1 MIAALVGW
9 AAAFVW
15 RRVPRAAERLPSR
28 QAGLAAAV
36 LGALGYALLAGFEVP
51 AQRTTFM
58 LIALAVAFWGRRQP
72 RPFSALTWALFFV
85 LLLDPWAVLS
95 AGFWLSFGAMAAIV
109 WATFGRVALPE
120 KLRGW
125 TTVQA
130 AVTIALAPV
139 LLLLFQQVS
148 IVSPL
153 ANAVAI
159 PLVSWLVTPLALLG
173 VVVPPLWQVAATLME
188 WLGQGLAWAAAL
200 PWATATRLVPEHIAV
215 ILALVGTLW
224 MLLPRG
230 FPMRSLGAFL
240 WLPLLFPPVDTVSA
254 GGFRADVI
262 DVGQG
267 TAILIRTAGHALLYD
282 TGGAFADSD
291 AGERIVVPYLR
302 AQGVDALSGVVVSH
316 DDNDHSGGLHSVL
329 RDLPTAWLLHALPE
343 RSPLLEA
350 APAPR
355 RCARGQRWQWEGVSF
370 AVLNPPPQAYREAGR
385 RDNDFSCVLYV
396 TAGKRSLLITGD
408 AERRGEL
415 ELLESG
421 AALRADALIAGHHG
435 SRTSSLAEFVERVR
449 PEYTVFTVGYRNR
462 FGHPHPQVVARFR
475 EAGSKMLRS
484 DSGGLVRLTFGEAGV
499 DASEYRPSRR
509 RYWHAD
515 PFHE

>member
-1 MIAALVGW
+1 
-9 AAAFVW
+9 
-15 RRVPRAAERLPSR
+15 
-28 QAGLAAAV
+28 
-36 LGALGYALLAGFEVP
+36 
-51 AQRTTFM
+51 
-58 LIALAVAFWGRRQP
+58 
-72 RPFSALTWALFFV
+72 
-85 LLLDPWAVLS
+85 
-95 AGFWLSFGAMAAIV
+95 
-109 WATFGRVALPE
+109 
-120 KLRGW
+120 
-125 TTVQA
+125 
-130 AVTIALAPV
+130 
-139 LLLLFQQVS
+139 
-148 IVSPL
+148 
-153 ANAVAI
+153 
-159 PLVSWLVTPLALLG
+159 
-173 VVVPPLWQVAATLME
+173 
-188 WLGQGLAWAAAL
+188 
-200 PWATATRLVPEHIAV
+200 V